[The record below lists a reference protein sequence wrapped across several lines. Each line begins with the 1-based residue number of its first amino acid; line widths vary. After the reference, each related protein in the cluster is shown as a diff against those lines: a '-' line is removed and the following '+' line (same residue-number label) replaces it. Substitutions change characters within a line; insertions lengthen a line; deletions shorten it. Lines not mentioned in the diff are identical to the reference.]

1 MISGRKIKCRTCGC
15 TDMYETS
22 VHYNPDLPLTGDQV
36 QLQQPYR
43 SYNWPT
49 FEGALA
55 TKETGRFRMFCV
67 RCMGLISTTGELHF
81 VDPVADELILSNEE
95 DSKIEDEPR
104 ERLVLTP
111 EPEATYKEKM
121 AQMRKKPKRSKRK

>member
-1 MISGRKIKCRTCGC
+1 MEGKKIKCRTCGC

-22 VHYNPDLPLTGDQV
+22 VHYNPDIPLTGDQV

-49 FEGALA
+49 YEGALP
-55 TKETGRFRMFCV
+55 TKETSRFRMFCV

-81 VDPVADELILSNEE
+81 VDPVVDELILGNEE
-95 DSKIEDEPR
+95 DSSIKDESR
-104 ERLVLTP
+104 EVLILTP

-121 AQMRKKPKRSKRK
+121 AQMKKKTKRSKRK